1 MGWVCHEAPGSSA
14 HGRKASP
21 QQLVTHLGPLWPALT
36 SSQSAAATEQYTGEV
51 AQATG
56 WRLGMADTELG
67 VQMKNKNLTEARL
80 RQRWR
85 RGRKTNQQLV
95 LRKRTERK
103 NG

>member
-1 MGWVCHEAPGSSA
+1 
-14 HGRKASP
+14 
-21 QQLVTHLGPLWPALT
+21 
-36 SSQSAAATEQYTGEV
+36 
-51 AQATG
+51 
-56 WRLGMADTELG
+56 MADTELG